1 MIRGNGGQSLF
12 EHDEDQ
18 IKFLEILAETKE
30 KTKYEIDLYAYCLMG
45 NHVHLL
51 IKENNM
57 DLGDFMRRATAQ
69 YALWMNYKYE
79 RKGHVFQDRFKS
91 EPAEDDRYLLTVFR
105 YILQNPTKAGLS
117 KGVFDYKWSSW
128 KSYEHNHEY
137 PVGLTDV
144 TYIINIFGK
153 TRKEAIERMKRFV
166 QKKNN
171 DSCMDI
177 ETGIRL
183 TDNELRDRIK
193 REFPEIKY
201 QSLNQLP
208 KEDRNEALRKIK
220 SIEGAAKLQIAR
232 ITGLGAKV
240 VQNA

>member
-1 MIRGNGGQSLF
+1 M
-12 EHDEDQ
+12 
-18 IKFLEILAETKE
+18 EILAETKE

-57 DLGDFMRRATAQ
+57 ELGDFMRRATAQ
-69 YALWMNYKYE
+69 YALWRNYKYE

-91 EPAEDDRYLLTVFR
+91 EPVEDEGYLLTVFR
-105 YILQNPTKAGLS
+105 YILQNPLKAELS

-137 PVGLTDV
+137 PVRLTDV
-144 TYIINIFGK
+144 TYIMNIFGK
-153 TRKEAIERMKRFV
+153 TRKEAIQGMKRFV
-166 QKKNN
+166 QKQNN
-171 DSCMDI
+171 DNCLDI
-177 ETGIRL
+177 DTGVRL
-183 TDNELRDRIK
+183 TDDELRDQIK
-193 REFPEIKY
+193 REFPEIEY
-201 QSLNQLP
+201 QSLKQLSREERNQ
-208 KEDRNEALRKIK
+208 ALRKIK

-232 ITGLGAKV
+232 ITGLGAKI